1 MATHSSVLAW
11 RIPGTA
17 EYGGLPSMGSQS
29 WTRLRQLSSS
39 SSSSPIC
46 QFLFSSSVVAQSLS
60 PVQLFVTLWT
70 AARQIS
76 LSFTISW
83 SLLKLMSKSVT
94 PSNNLILCRPLL
106 LPPAS
111 VFPSISV
118 FSNESGLHIRWPKY
132 WSFSFSISPSNEYSG
147 LICLRIDWFD
157 WLDLFS

>member
-83 SLLKLMSKSVT
+83 NPLKLMSIELVM
-94 PSNNLILCRPLL
+94 PYNHFIFHCPLL
-106 LPPAS
+106 LLPS
-111 VFPSISV
+111 IFPSIMV
-118 FSNESGLHIRWPKY
+118 FSNESVLRIRWPKY
-132 WSFSFSISPSNEYSG
+132 SG
-147 LICLRIDWFD
+147 LISFRIDWFH
-157 WLDLFS
+157 LLAVQGTLKNLL